1 MFQIPCNIIFHGNVN
16 EIYSMERV
24 GGSLWNWRILLL
36 AMGNLQ
42 AKGIKF
48 MLNGI
53 SVIVVKID
61 L

>member
-16 EIYSMERV
+16 EIYSMGV
-24 GGSLWNWRILLL
+24 GGSVWNRRILLL